1 MTDVRFAFSP
11 ERYRMSLR
19 GHAGY
24 NPGNDI
30 VCAGVSSI
38 VFSLLGWLANASEH
52 ITATREMRYEPGRVD
67 VDVSGDKT
75 LQTAFDMAL
84 IGISQIE
91 QSYPANVHVNIFSE
105 P

>member
-1 MTDVRFAFSP
+1 MVDVHFAFSP
-11 ERYRMSLR
+11 GRYRMTLR

-24 NPGNDI
+24 NPGNDV

-52 ITATREMRYEPGRVD
+52 ITTTRAMQYEPGRVD
-67 VDVSGDKT
+67 IDVSGDAV

-91 QSYPANVHVNIFSE
+91 QSYPENVHVNIFSE